1 MKHSCLYIVYFIH
14 RNGELLLVN
23 FRRFAKTTDLSHK
36 LKRGITDL
44 LVSDR
49 RIKIEQCLNVS
60 THSLQPH
67 LSIQAD
73 CFELFVRDNSR
84 PVLWRNLLSRSE
96 TVQFQYKK

>member
-1 MKHSCLYIVYFIH
+1 MKHSCLYIVYFLLH
-14 RNGELLLVN
+14 NGELLLVN

-73 CFELFVRDNSR
+73 CFELFVRHNSR
-84 PVLWRNLLSRSE
+84 SILWTNLLSRSE
-96 TVQFQYKK
+96 NYDYSA